1 MKKKQIQG
9 GCTFV
14 TPPPPPKTNTKKTK
28 NHRILSRNVF
38 FVQTLCFFKGSS
50 RYFSGVGSVPRP
62 SFPNTSAKAFR
73 SCIWLIKCGTR
84 YSTCSRVTPKQAGL
98 FLCDGSERESLGW
111 LKQQKPK
118 HGGGVLFLLVYLHT
132 CMHTLHYITLHYL
145 TLPYLTLHYITLH
158 YTTLHYITLHYITL
172 HYIYLHTL
180 LYTQIYI
187 YLFVYAFPLSHGI
200 CMINDSGEEKPSGQR
215 VRLGKYPS
223 IYKGF
228 LSKVHCPKFSLYN
241 G

>member
-1 MKKKQIQG
+1 MVETTKTETRW
-9 GCTFV
+9 GCFV
-14 TPPPPPKTNTKKTK
+14 LTC
-28 NHRILSRNVF
+28 VF
-38 FVQTLCFFKGSS
+38 TYVHA
-50 RYFSGVGSVPRP
+50 Y
-62 SFPNTSAKAFR
+62 
-73 SCIWLIKCGTR
+73 I
-84 YSTCSRVTPKQAGL
+84 
-98 FLCDGSERESLGW
+98 
-111 LKQQKPK
+111 
-118 HGGGVLFLLVYLHT
+118 
-132 CMHTLHYITLHYL
+132 TLHYITLHYI
-145 TLPYLTLHYITLH
+145 TLPYLTLPYITLH

-172 HYIYLHTL
+172 HSITFHYIYLHTL